1 MKNDY
6 KIEITFTSDKELTE
20 KEMDALLSLL
30 VLQVQEPQDLEGNE
44 EEWTATNITITG
56 GARWA

>member
-1 MKNDY
+1 MIDY
-6 KIEITFTSDKELTE
+6 KIEVTFTSNKELTE

-30 VLQVQEPQDLEGNE
+30 VLQVQEPQDLEGND

-56 GARWA
+56 GTRWA